1 METASV
7 LKTKSMLKNIFIACL
22 IILGSITA
30 SHAQTLRITN
40 VNSEDDK
47 VYNEVSAKALGKNLV
62 LTIYDKSVQVDVPN
76 EKPMFLREVS
86 DNNYSAITSDTP
98 NETWR
103 ADLSVNTT
111 LGVVTSASLTI
122 TVSEKG
128 GSYRRASCTIT
139 AKRF

>member
-1 METASV
+1 
-7 LKTKSMLKNIFIACL
+7 MLKRLFIACL
-22 IILGSITA
+22 IILGSIAT
-30 SHAQTLRITN
+30 SHAQTLKITN

-47 VYNEVSAKALGKNLV
+47 IYNEVSAKALGKNLV
-62 LTIYDKSVQVDVPN
+62 LTIYDKSVQVEVPN
-76 EKPMFLREVS
+76 EKPIFLREVS
-86 DNNYSAITSDTP
+86 ENNYSAITNDTP

-103 ADLSVNTT
+103 ADLTVNTT
-111 LGVVTSASLTI
+111 LGVVTSATLTI